1 MAGIILGL
9 IGIVL
14 GLVGIFVTIIVPL
27 IGYFYHKSKKFKAL
41 YHVIWKKSSSLK
53 PDEVLGERPYK
64 EYYYLRPED
73 ELIGKCLKNK
83 SNVLIIGSPLSG
95 KTRAAYQALISLN
108 KRCNVLIPRCD
119 NINLE
124 TFIFPKNFR
133 FWRHRIILI
142 DDLHRFVEQQNFE
155 HLFKVAKDNS
165 AIIVSTCRGEIE
177 YQKVKNKMAEKGMD
191 LEKIFCEVIEL
202 KRISEDEGKKIAGR
216 VEIKWDE
223 VKFDGTVGSI
233 FMRLLEMEKRFDE
246 CDNFEKTILRGLRDL
261 YLCGIFEER
270 QVFPLEWIKIVA
282 KKEELEGK
290 DFEWT
295 GWLEKLKSKEFIIL
309 EKDKVRAEEVYL
321 EYIVKPKEKQPALEL
336 FRETYSAFSGVPA
349 ALFALGNR
357 ACDLGDI
364 RLEKAE
370 YLKIAIKAYEE
381 ALKVYTLERFPMQ
394 YAVTQNNLG
403 NAYGTLSEIDAKA
416 DNCTK
421 AIKAFEEAL
430 KVYTLE
436 RFPMDYAMTQN
447 NLGNAYRILA
457 EVEAKAESCKKAIK
471 ACEEALNVYTFERF
485 SMDYAMT
492 QNNLG
497 NAYRT
502 LAEVEAKA

>member
-1 MAGIILGL
+1 MMEIILAIVAIAL
-9 IGIVL
+9 TIIGIVL
-14 GLVGIFVTIIVPL
+14 TVVVPL
-27 IGYFYHKSKKFKAL
+27 IGHFYHKSKKFKAL
-41 YHVIWKKSSSLK
+41 YHVVWKKSSSLK
-53 PDEVLGERPYK
+53 PEEVLGERPFK
-64 EYYYLRPED
+64 EYYYTRQED
-73 ELIGKCLKNK
+73 DRIRKCLNDKN
-83 SNVLIIGSPLSG
+83 SALIIGPPLSG
-95 KTRAAYQALISLN
+95 KTRAAYQALISQN
-108 KRCNVLIPRCD
+108 KPCDVLIPRCD

-133 FWRHRIILI
+133 FWRPRIILI

-155 HLFKVAKDNS
+155 HLFKVAKDHS

-202 KRISEDEGKKIAGR
+202 KRISEDEGKKIADR

-246 CDNFEKTILRGLRDL
+246 CDNVEKTILRGLRDL

-270 QVFPLEWIKIVA
+270 QVFPLEWVKIAA
-282 KKEELEGK
+282 KKDGLEGK

-321 EYIVKPKEKQPALEL
+321 EYIVKPEQKKPALEL
-336 FRETYSAFSGVPA
+336 FGETFSVFSGVPE
-349 ALFALGNR
+349 ALVALGNR
-357 ACDLGDI
+357 AYDLGDI

-381 ALKVYTLERFPMQ
+381 ALKVR
-394 YAVTQNNLG
+394 
-403 NAYGTLSEIDAKA
+403 
-416 DNCTK
+416 
-421 AIKAFEEAL
+421 
-430 KVYTLE
+430 TLE

-447 NLGNAYRILA
+447 NLGNAY
-457 EVEAKAESCKKAIK
+457 
-471 ACEEALNVYTFERF
+471 N
-485 SMDYAMT
+485 
-492 QNNLG
+492 
-497 NAYRT
+497 T
-502 LAEVEAKA
+502 LAEVEAKADNCKKAIRAYEESLKVFTKDEFPETYPLVEDNLRRLIDFCKSN